1 MIIVQP
7 AWSDPSPFAFTFDS
21 IVGKSESIKKAVSE
35 ASGAAGTTM
44 PVLITGESGTGKE
57 LFSHAIHHASSR
69 RHFPFIR
76 VSCAAMPKDLLEAE
90 LFGYEKGSFAG
101 ANPKGKPGKFELAH
115 LGTMF
120 LDEIGDMPLE
130 MQPKLLRVLE
140 LKEFERVGG
149 VNVISSDLRIVS
161 ATNQNLE
168 HLMKTGQFR
177 RELYYRINGVPVDIE
192 PLRNRREDIIPLAYY
207 FIEKT
212 VKGPSGKGIRIHPT
226 AEKAMAQY
234 DWPGNGRELLHVV
247 QLTLFD
253 IRSGTVKLENLPNY
267 LFHSTIFPKR
277 SDATTLN
284 DYMKSAERFLIE
296 QTLRQVDGNKTK
308 TAALLGIHRTLLYR
322 KMKILGID
330 L

>member
-1 MIIVQP
+1 
-7 AWSDPSPFAFTFDS
+7 
-21 IVGKSESIKKAVSE
+21 
-35 ASGAAGTTM
+35 
-44 PVLITGESGTGKE
+44 
-57 LFSHAIHHASSR
+57 
-69 RHFPFIR
+69 
-76 VSCAAMPKDLLEAE
+76 
-90 LFGYEKGSFAG
+90 
-101 ANPKGKPGKFELAH
+101 
-115 LGTMF
+115 
-120 LDEIGDMPLE
+120 MPLE

-149 VNVISSDLRIVS
+149 VNVISSDFRIVS
-161 ATNQNLE
+161 ATNQSLE

-177 RELYYRINGVPVDIE
+177 RDFYYRINGIPVDIE
-192 PLRNRREDIIPLAYY
+192 PLRKRREDIIPLAYY

-226 AEKAMAQY
+226 AEKAMKQY

-247 QLTLFD
+247 QRTLFD
-253 IRSGTVKLENLPNY
+253 IRSGTVKLENLPDY
-267 LFHSTIFPKR
+267 LFHSTMFPKR
-277 SDATTLN
+277 SDATNLN

-322 KMKILGID
+322 KMKLLGID